1 MSTATA
7 STRPAPGHP
16 HSSLGRLSF
25 PRVVRSEW
33 IKLRTL
39 RSTFWTLGSAVV
51 LVVGIAT
58 LVAAAIPEKSV
69 LVGEVPAARRAA
81 IEAQAAEFGNTAAT
95 AGLTF
100 ASLVIAVLGVL
111 VISGEFSTGM
121 IRSSFAAVPRRFP
134 VFAAKTLVLFVVA
147 FVIGLISSAA
157 SWAVAIP
164 ILNGKGYSGDLISSD
179 TLWAILGAALY
190 LGLVAVFSL
199 GVGAILKSTAGGIAA
214 ALGVLLVLPIIASVV
229 SGLTRTEWLADA
241 QRYLLSNAGQG
252 ISGVANGGLEPWV
265 NVVTVLVWSAV
276 AFIAGALLLQRRDA

>member
-7 STRPAPGHP
+7 SIQPGAAHP
-16 HSSLGRLSF
+16 HTSLGRLRF
-25 PRVVRSEW
+25 DRVVRSEW

-39 RSTFWTLGSAVV
+39 RSTFWTLIGVVVLIIGLPALIAAVV
-51 LVVGIAT
+51 PSL
-58 LVAAAIPEKSV
+58 SV
-69 LVGEVPAARRAA
+69 IESRAPASQLTA
-81 IEAQAAEFGNTAAT
+81 FTTNTAT

-100 ASLVIAVLGVL
+100 AQLVVAVLGVL

-121 IRSSFAAVPRRFP
+121 IRSSFTAVPRRFP

-164 ILNGKGYSGDLISSD
+164 ILNGKGYSGDLTSSD

-190 LGLVAVFSL
+190 LGLVAVFAL
-199 GVGAILKSTAGGIAA
+199 GVGAILKSTAGGIAG

-229 SGLTRTEWLADA
+229 SGLTRIEWLADA
-241 QRYLLSNAGQG
+241 QRYLISNAGQG
-252 ISGVANGGLEPWV
+252 LSGVANGGLEPWV

-276 AFIAGALLLQRRDA
+276 AFVLGAVLLQRRDA

>member
-1 MSTATA
+1 MSTVTA
-7 STRPAPGHP
+7 SAQQTAGHP

-39 RSTFWTLGSAVV
+39 RSTFWTLISVVV

-58 LVAAAIPEKSV
+58 LVAVAIPEKSV

-81 IEAQAAEFGNTAAT
+81 VEAQAAAFGTTAAT

-121 IRSSFAAVPRRFP
+121 IRSSFTAVPRRFP
-134 VFAAKTLVLFVVA
+134 VFAAKSLVLFVVA
-147 FVIGLISSAA
+147 FVVGLISSAA
-157 SWAVAIP
+157 SWAVAVP
-164 ILNGKGYSGDLISSD
+164 ILNGKGYSGDLLSSD
-179 TLWAILGAALY
+179 TLWAILGAAAY
-190 LGLVAVFSL
+190 LGLVAVFAL
-199 GVGAILKSTAGGIAA
+199 GVGAILKSTAGGIAG
-214 ALGVLLVLPIIASVV
+214 ALGVLLVLPIIASLV
-229 SGLTRTEWLADA
+229 SSLTRTEWLADA

-252 ISGVANGGLEPWV
+252 MSGIANGDLEAWV
-265 NVVTVLVWSAV
+265 NVVTVLVWAAV
-276 AFIAGALLLQRRDA
+276 AFVVGAVLLQRRDA